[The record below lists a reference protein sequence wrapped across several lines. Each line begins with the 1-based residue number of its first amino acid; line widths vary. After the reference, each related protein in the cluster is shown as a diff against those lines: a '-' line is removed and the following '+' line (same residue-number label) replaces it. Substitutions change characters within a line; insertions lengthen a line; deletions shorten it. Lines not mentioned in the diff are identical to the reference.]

1 MAKWI
6 PVAVFEHKHFRK
18 EFFDMFLNVLALD
31 TAAIIEEDV
40 RENRIDLS
48 DVDLDKLIKQFFE
61 YGLETASV
69 YVFDVRFDV
78 NVIFEDFPA
87 NKFYRTGLEI
97 FNEIPNADRKLKVL
111 VSKYLKKLGIETK
124 PRGLS
129 RLRKLSAH
137 MDEGRKHYVDVFIDI
152 EGGPHY
158 DLYYELGI
166 MLEKSAFYNKWLPS
180 IKDVFVEEVADR
192 LYKNLENSPESY
204 SKGLVERIVH
214 DVLQEI
220 LEIVC
225 DENYIEYVGT
235 PDCIVLPSSPSS
247 SYRGS
252 LVIRDGKDFWKV
264 LTVVYEKSSLLEEIE
279 FLLRDEY
286 DLDVKI
292 V

>member
-18 EFFDMFLNVLALD
+18 EFFDMFLNVLARD
-31 TAAIIEEDV
+31 IAAIIDGHV
-40 RENRIDLS
+40 RENRIDPS

-61 YGLETASV
+61 DGLETASE

-87 NKFYRTGLEI
+87 NRFYRTGLEI
-97 FNEIPNADRKLKVL
+97 FSEIPNADRRLKVL
-111 VSKYLKKLGIETK
+111 VSKYLKKLGIETM

-129 RLRKLSAH
+129 RVRKLSAH
-137 MDEGRKHYVDVFIDI
+137 MDEGRKHYADVFIDV
-152 EGGPHY
+152 EGGPRY
-158 DLYYELGI
+158 DLYFELGI
-166 MLEKSAFYNKWLPS
+166 MLERSAFYHKWLPS
-180 IKDVFVEEVADR
+180 IKDVFVEEVVDR
-192 LYKNLENSPESY
+192 LYKNLANSPESY
-204 SKGLVERIVH
+204 SEDLFERIAH

-225 DENYIEYVGT
+225 DENHIEYVGT

-264 LTVVYEKSSLLEEIE
+264 LTVVYKKSSLLEEIE